1 MKFPVVLHKDSDS
14 DYGVIVPDI
23 PGCYSAGGTAAEAIS
38 NIQEAL
44 ALHFAGLV
52 ADRESLP
59 QVRHIGAHLDNP
71 EYAGGVWDVVEFDIT
86 PYFSI

>member
-38 NIQEAL
+38 NIQ
-44 ALHFAGLV
+44 
-52 ADRESLP
+52 
-59 QVRHIGAHLDNP
+59 
-71 EYAGGVWDVVEFDIT
+71 
-86 PYFSI
+86 